1 MIGAI
6 ISGLFNFILGLLST
20 VIQIVV
26 SPLNLLISNALPDL
40 AQGLTAVGNGFSTF
54 FTLFDWVLSLI
65 PPPLLWVF
73 AFCFTIRVLVVSL
86 SISTHA
92 LIKVWNVLQ
101 KIKFW

>member
-1 MIGAI
+1 MIGAL
-6 ISGLFNFILGLLST
+6 ISGLFNFLLGLLST

-26 SPLNLLISNALPDL
+26 TPLNLLISNALPDL
-40 AQGLTAVGNGFSTF
+40 AQGLTAVGSGFATL

-73 AFCFTIRVLVVSL
+73 AFSFTIRLLVTSL